1 MALVGKTR
9 LLALAPPILGLAG
22 AVVPLVGA
30 GFSGWGLSVAWIAG
44 LLLVGLSFVVLRPDP
59 PTRVFIDIIG
69 LVLTLVV
76 LMPEGGW
83 WFVPA
88 VTAQFFLD
96 RRRAVAVVGGSGERG

>member
-9 LLALAPPILGLAG
+9 LPALAPPILGLAG
-22 AVVPLVGA
+22 AVVPLVGG
-30 GFSGWGLSVAWIAG
+30 GFSGWGLSLAWIGA
-44 LLLVGLSFVVLRPDP
+44 LLVVAIGLMILRPDP
-59 PTRVFIDIIG
+59 PTRVFIDTIG

-88 VTAQFFLD
+88 VAAQFLID
-96 RRRAVAVVGGSGERG
+96 RRRAAATAPSRRGAD